1 MVIVDDEILEDDEV
15 IQLSIEVM
23 DNTAVILA
31 NPIIDVTIID
41 MDGKNHVEILC
52 LVSSDMLCHS

>member
-15 IQLSIEVM
+15 VQLSIEVM

-31 NPIIDVTIID
+31 NPIVDVTIID
-41 MDGKNHVEILC
+41 MDGKNHVGTLC
-52 LVSSDMLCHS
+52 LVSSDMPCHS